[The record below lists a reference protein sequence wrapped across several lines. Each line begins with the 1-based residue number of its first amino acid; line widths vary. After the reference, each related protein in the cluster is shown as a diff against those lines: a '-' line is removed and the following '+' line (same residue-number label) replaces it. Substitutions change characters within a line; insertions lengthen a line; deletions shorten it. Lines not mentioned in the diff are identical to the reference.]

1 MSDKLQEAAS
11 GRTGPAKG
19 FSAWIAGRARRREY
33 WLFVVP
39 LFVALVALEA
49 VGVPL
54 AGLIVGLP
62 MLLVWIRRL
71 HDLGRTGWIAPV
83 INIVSNG
90 IGWALIAFASAE
102 IAAMVSL
109 VIFLGVIVTLGAIPG
124 QPRTNAYGPPAGG
137 RKGDL
142 AETFG

>member
-1 MSDKLQEAAS
+1 MSDRLEAAAS
-11 GRTGPAKG
+11 GRTGPTKG
-19 FSAWIAGRARRREY
+19 FGAWIAGRGRREY

-39 LFVALVALEA
+39 LIVVLLALELAGVA
-49 VGVPL
+49 V

-71 HDLGRTGWIAPV
+71 HDLGRSGWVAPV

-90 IGWALIAFASAE
+90 INWSLIAFATAE
-102 IAAMVSL
+102 IAAMASS

-124 QPRTNAYGPPAGG
+124 QAKSNAYGPPPG
-137 RKGDL
+137 KIGDL
-142 AETFG
+142 AETFN